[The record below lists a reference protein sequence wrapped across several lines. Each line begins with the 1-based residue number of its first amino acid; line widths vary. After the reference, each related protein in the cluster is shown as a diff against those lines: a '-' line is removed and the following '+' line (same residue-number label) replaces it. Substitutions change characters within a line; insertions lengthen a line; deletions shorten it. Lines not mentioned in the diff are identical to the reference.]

1 MGASDAEDILNG
13 LTEDERKLA
22 LSILGEYGETGESKT
37 MDGLL
42 RADYSEVPVDIET
55 FLTDDRYLGRAWRD
69 ASGKSKIYPFWMD
82 TLKKI
87 FPNNLDTAY
96 DTLLESG
103 ARGLGKAQPI
113 DSPVLTDNG
122 FSPMGEVHI
131 GTKVYGADGKLHNV
145 IGVFPQGNKPVYR
158 VTFSDGKSTLCSD
171 EHLWKV
177 YHINGHGAESVKT
190 LNEIIESGLTTNR
203 DKSGKFGYKYKIPMC
218 SPIDFAE
225 QSHFI
230 DPYVLGCLLGDGGL
244 STQTVKFTS
253 PDEEIVCAIDDK
265 LIEHGYKL
273 AKYSADYSYGI
284 RRIEHKNSPNE
295 YAEEIRRL
303 GLRCKSDRK
312 HVPDEY
318 LFDSVQNRLSLLQGL
333 VDTDGYVDKGGY
345 CVITTTSEKLKDG
358 IVFLVESLGGTA
370 PVRTKRS
377 NHYKTTDGDLKHCL
391 DSYDVS
397 VNLPKG
403 VCPTRLRRKAGRLL
417 ATKHQPS
424 RTIRKAEFVG
434 EMPCQC
440 ILVDGDEHL
449 YLTDDF
455 IVTHNSEIA
464 CGAVGAYLMYR
475 IMCLKNPL
483 EYYHLKP
490 TEKIIF
496 AFMNI
501 TKEASKKI
509 AIDKF
514 QKTVQM
520 SPWFTARGSMT
531 QFENNPFWVPP
542 APLQIVIGSQSSD
555 VIGLPVMFAF
565 FDEISFIRNMDIQVQ
580 KKKATDMIDT
590 AIGGMKT
597 RFIHDGKNPTLL
609 VVASSKRSEQSFM
622 ETYIKSLKEIK
633 GDKTLIV
640 DEPVWNVKPK
650 GTYSDD
656 IFYIG
661 LGNKHLESVVIPDG
675 ADIEQYRK
683 RGYELIEVPVDFKE
697 DARKDLNRTLCDF
710 AGISSFSSNKFMSAE
725 AVSGCVLDEVKN
737 PMPDVIE
744 VGNGSD
750 DKSEYK
756 DFFRMDKVDKRY
768 MGKPLFIH
776 LDMSLSGDKT
786 GIAGVWIIGKKP
798 TSDGNPGKDL
808 WFQPAFSFSVKAPY
822 GHQVSFAKNRN
833 FIRWLKEN
841 GFRVKKITS
850 DTFQSAQLQQ
860 ELKGD
865 GYDCSILSV
874 DRVEQ
879 VPGEH
884 TGICRPYEY
893 LKSAIYEKR
902 VRLYGFPDA
911 KRTYLLYDEL
921 VQLEKNNGNGR
932 IDHPDNGKTGSK
944 DQSDALCGAVYTAS
958 QFADEYAYDYG
969 EDLSLTIDTNSS
981 VGKEQAKVDFEEEL
995 RKAFEPRSMTQQSQQ
1010 SRQEPPSAFVA
1021 DGCLIW

>member
-1 MGASDAEDILNG
+1 MGASDAEDILKG

-55 FLTDDRYLGRAWRD
+55 FLTDDRYLGKAWKD
-69 ASGKSKIYPFWMD
+69 ASGKLKIYPFWMD
-82 TLKKI
+82 TLKRI
-87 FPNNLDTAY
+87 FPNNLDTSY

-103 ARGLGKAQPI
+103 ARGLGKAQPL

-177 YHINGHGAESVKT
+177 YHINGHGTGSVKA

-284 RRIEHKNSPNE
+284 RRIKHKNSPNE

-318 LFDSVQNRLSLLQGL
+318 LFDSAQNRLALLQGL

-377 NHYKTTDGDLKHCL
+377 NHYKTTDGNLKHCL

-403 VCPTRLRRKAGRLL
+403 LFPTRLRRKAGRLS
-417 ATKHQPS
+417 AMKHRPS

-440 ILVDGDEHL
+440 ILVDSDEHL

-520 SPWFTARGSMT
+520 SPWFMSRGSMT

-542 APLQIVIGSQSSD
+542 NPIQIVIGSQPSD
-555 VIGLPVMFAF
+555 VIGLPIFFCLSGDTTIKTTEGDRRLEDIVGKNIQVVSVGPDGHETISNTCKVLPTKLTNDEYSIELDDGTVINCTGEHRFMLSDGSYKLACELTTDDELFSTNSDRVPFGYIYKFTNTVTNKIYIGKREKPF
-565 FDEISFIRNMDIQVQ
+565 FDRNYYGSGKSWRADLIKYGKENVRREVICFGYSRKELNDLERHYI
-580 KKKATDMIDT
+580 KKYDAQNKEVGYNIHKGGQGGNSLNDT
-590 AIGGMKT
+590 AKWLVMRLGEKNGRYHKEVSAETRRRISVANTGKIRSKEFRIRLSAKT
-597 RFIHDGKNPTLL
+597 RGKRKPIGFGEKVRIAQKGRVKSADEKRHISEGLRHSTKNKGRHRSDETKRKISKALMGRRGLAGERNPMYGKHHTEEAIAKMRSNR
-609 VVASSKRSEQSFM
+609 VIKR
-622 ETYIKSLKEIK
+622 
-633 GDKTLIV
+633 
-640 DEPVWNVKPK
+640 
-650 GTYSDD
+650 
-656 IFYIG
+656 
-661 LGNKHLESVVIPDG
+661 G
-675 ADIEQYRK
+675 ADNPSARAV
-683 RGYELIEVPVDFKE
+683 LCVDTNEVFGSIV
-697 DARKDLNRTLCDF
+697 DARKKYPRCT
-710 AGISSFSSNKFMSAE
+710 
-725 AVSGCVLDEVKN
+725 
-737 PMPDVIE
+737 
-744 VGNGSD
+744 
-750 DKSEYK
+750 
-756 DFFRMDKVDKRY
+756 
-768 MGKPLFIH
+768 H
-776 LDMSLSGDKT
+776 
-786 GIAGVWIIGKKP
+786 IGECCR
-798 TSDGNPGKDL
+798 
-808 WFQPAFSFSVKAPY
+808 
-822 GHQVSFAKNRN
+822 GH
-833 FIRWLKEN
+833 
-841 GFRVKKITS
+841 
-850 DTFQSAQLQQ
+850 
-860 ELKGD
+860 
-865 GYDCSILSV
+865 
-874 DRVEQ
+874 
-879 VPGEH
+879 
-884 TGICRPYEY
+884 
-893 LKSAIYEKR
+893 LKSTGHLKWR
-902 VRLYGFPDA
+902 WN
-911 KRTYLLYDEL
+911 TDE
-921 VQLEKNNGNGR
+921 
-932 IDHPDNGKTGSK
+932 D
-944 DQSDALCGAVYTAS
+944 
-958 QFADEYAYDYG
+958 
-969 EDLSLTIDTNSS
+969 
-981 VGKEQAKVDFEEEL
+981 
-995 RKAFEPRSMTQQSQQ
+995 
-1010 SRQEPPSAFVA
+1010 
-1021 DGCLIW
+1021 